1 MSLAVSIADSRY
13 HRQQLISWWDQDLL
27 ASANV
32 LVVGAGALGNEILK
46 NMALL
51 GVGNLHVLDLDV
63 IEGSNLARCVL
74 FRSED
79 EGAYKAEVAAAAV
92 MSMNPDVTA
101 VGSVEDVKRLGL
113 GFISAFD
120 LVVAGLDNREAR
132 LWINQACR
140 KLGISW
146 VDGAIEGVRG
156 VARVFT
162 PDGPCYECT
171 LSEAD
176 RELLTRRRSCSL
188 LSREELLTGK
198 TPTTATT
205 SSVIAGIECQEAV
218 KLLTGNRDLLAL
230 QNRGFMFVGETMET
244 FIVEYAEDPDCLA
257 HDFYQD
263 LSSRPYDPML
273 TPADLLTES
282 TDLGQDVVCEL
293 ENDVVRSWRCPTC
306 GAAGDDVFVRTV
318 DLPDG
323 WGRCPAC
330 DGERQLAAF
339 RVIQAVDREGDVP
352 FAAMGLP
359 ASDIVT
365 LRGVGGRRHVMLGG
379 PSG

>member
-1 MSLAVSIADSRY
+1 MTLAVSIADSRY

-51 GVGNLHVLDLDV
+51 GVGNFHVLDLDV

-146 VDGAIEGVRG
+146 VD
-156 VARVFT
+156 AR
-162 PDGPCYECT
+162 
-171 LSEAD
+171 SKA
-176 RELLTRRRSCSL
+176 
-188 LSREELLTGK
+188 
-198 TPTTATT
+198 
-205 SSVIAGIECQEAV
+205 
-218 KLLTGNRDLLAL
+218 
-230 QNRGFMFVGETMET
+230 FVGWQG
-244 FIVEYAEDPDCLA
+244 C
-257 HDFYQD
+257 
-263 LSSRPYDPML
+263 SRQM
-273 TPADLLTES
+273 
-282 TDLGQDVVCEL
+282 
-293 ENDVVRSWRCPTC
+293 
-306 GAAGDDVFVRTV
+306 
-318 DLPDG
+318 
-323 WGRCPAC
+323 
-330 DGERQLAAF
+330 
-339 RVIQAVDREGDVP
+339 VP
-352 FAAMGLP
+352 
-359 ASDIVT
+359 
-365 LRGVGGRRHVMLGG
+365 VMSA
-379 PSG
+379 P